1 MVRRKKTV
9 DLDAIAAERE
19 QLKEQLRELE
29 AREKAA
35 IEAKKDAGRA
45 PLMAA
50 LARVKIAEMDKGQAK
65 AIAQAISK
73 LGAPEVARRL
83 SSETSQL

>member
-1 MVRRKKTV
+1 MARTKKLV
-9 DLDAIAAERE
+9 DLDTIAAERE
-19 QLKEQLRELE
+19 QLQEQLKELK

-83 SSETSQL
+83 SSETPQV